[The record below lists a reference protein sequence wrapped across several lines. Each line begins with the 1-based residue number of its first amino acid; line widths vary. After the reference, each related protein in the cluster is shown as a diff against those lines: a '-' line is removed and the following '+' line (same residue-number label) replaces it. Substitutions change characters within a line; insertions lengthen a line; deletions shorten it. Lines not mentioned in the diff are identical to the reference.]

1 MIDLHTLLQ
10 RNGRRI
16 LAGMILLISLLSAFA
31 LASQANNKTPMWAA
45 KSQIHSGSLL
55 KPGDLIEVRVS
66 LGNQSPKYFSS
77 KAKLIGNYLKRNID
91 QGELIPVTAIT
102 KSWQGLTLKE
112 IPIGLMKNDFPS
124 DLHSADVVDLY
135 SIPIKDPKAT
145 TSLIVSKVQ
154 VASVDAQSLSMG
166 GVVGVVFK
174 VDPKD
179 LIQLT
184 DAIQAGR
191 IVVVRNA
198 L

>member
-1 MIDLHTLLQ
+1 MIDLHTVLQ

-55 KPGDLIEVRVS
+55 KAGDLLEVRVS

-77 KAKLIGNYLKRNID
+77 KAKLIGNYSKRTID
-91 QGELIPVTAIT
+91 QGELIPVTSIT

-124 DLHSADVVDLY
+124 DLHSADLVDLY
-135 SIPIKDPKAT
+135 SIPVKDPKAT

-154 VASVDAQSLSMG
+154 VASVDAQSQSMG